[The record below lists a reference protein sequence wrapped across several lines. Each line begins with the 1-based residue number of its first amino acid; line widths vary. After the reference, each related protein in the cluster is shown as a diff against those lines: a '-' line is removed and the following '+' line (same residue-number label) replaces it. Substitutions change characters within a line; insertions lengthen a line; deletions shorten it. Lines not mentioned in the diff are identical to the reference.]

1 MPISQ
6 LRHMP
11 WIVEN
16 FDVKRAALDF
26 EGGNFPDSD
35 EDRVHVYDTMA
46 WRIILYATMGPA
58 LDPYTAFNFALA
70 VDRVASLIPTSG
82 WIRNAL
88 RVATTVHSKSPFRN
102 SGPLSQSQAV
112 FYDRDSANIEESMVE
127 TGKILCEKFRSAL
140 TRELPAT
147 STMEPRIIVANVIP
161 LSLPKFKIP
170 KPQKPPQS

>member
-1 MPISQ
+1 MGQFRP
-6 LRHMP
+6 MT

-26 EGGNFPDSD
+26 EGRNFPDSD

-46 WRIILYATMGPA
+46 WRIILYSTMGPA
-58 LDPYTAFNFALA
+58 LDPYTAFDFALA
-70 VDRVASLIPTSG
+70 VDKVTSLVPTSG

-102 SGPLSQSQAV
+102 NGPLSQSQAV
-112 FYDRDSANIEESMVE
+112 FYDRDAANIEDSMVE
-127 TGKILCEKFRSAL
+127 VGKLLCEKFRIAL

-161 LSLPKFKIP
+161 LAMPKFKSR
-170 KPQKPPQS
+170 K